1 MYKKTLATL
10 GIVLAGGL
18 PTLGVDAVKFNEKT
32 MPDKDI
38 VVAEEMVKTR
48 QVGNVIETEMPWKGE
63 QGLKIKYDM
72 GEPTAAEKLKDKR
85 DKGIITETVD
95 FGDGGF
101 KIDIILDK
109 KPKTNEFCYT
119 IDGYED
125 YDFFYQPEL
134 TQEDID
140 DGAIRPEEIVGS
152 YAVYHKT
159 LKNHLIGSINYKT
172 GKVMHI
178 PFPYIWEVD
187 DENTRQR
194 AENLT
199 YTDGQLCVVA
209 QQDFLDKANY
219 PVRIDPTFG
228 YTSIGGVTLNIA
240 DNLSAPSS
248 HRAFRNSFVV
258 SPTSSGNV
266 TQLNAALFMGSG
278 AADTLD
284 ITTFINEVDSGGT
297 GIHDEIGSVERTSV
311 SLSTT
316 SAWFSF
322 TYAGQ
327 SVSSGTDY
335 LLGVVGDVADLA
347 ANKRASVSADSE
359 SGHTRYFETF
369 IDPSSYSN
377 SKEDPWTPLTS
388 TANFRVSIYATYT
401 EPAADTCTYTSGD
414 WEVLYSDNC
423 EISTDVYIDS
433 GSSLEIIRDGAG
445 SFKVT
450 NGANISTAGAVFL
463 KSPENVIINS
473 SSNGIKYIKN

>member
-159 LKNHLIGSINYKT
+159 KKDHITGQVNYKT
-172 GKVMHI
+172 GKAFHI

-187 DENTRQR
+187 DETTKQR

-228 YTSIGGVTLNIA
+228 YTSIGASSQNPNSGYDARGSSATAVSGTLTKI
-240 DNLSAPSS
+240 SA
-248 HRAFRNSFVV
+248 AFRNEDSNASADVQYLFSASASDRDSLYASGTESESMTTSFAWHD
-258 SPTSSGNV
+258 S
-266 TQLNAALFMGSG
+266 AA
-278 AADTLD
+278 
-284 ITTFINEVDSGGT
+284 I
-297 GIHDEIGSVERTSV
+297 SV
-311 SLSTT
+311 SLSGSTQYVT
-316 SAWFSF
+316 SFGLYSGSCAFVNCTLLAYDTS
-322 TYAGQ
+322 T
-327 SVSSGTDY
+327 GTDGGIFAIDTWFAQNTINY
-335 LLGVVGDVADLA
+335 
-347 ANKRASVSADSE
+347 SV
-359 SGHTRYFETF
+359 
-369 IDPSSYSN
+369 
-377 SKEDPWTPLTS
+377 
-388 TANFRVSIYATYT
+388 YATYT